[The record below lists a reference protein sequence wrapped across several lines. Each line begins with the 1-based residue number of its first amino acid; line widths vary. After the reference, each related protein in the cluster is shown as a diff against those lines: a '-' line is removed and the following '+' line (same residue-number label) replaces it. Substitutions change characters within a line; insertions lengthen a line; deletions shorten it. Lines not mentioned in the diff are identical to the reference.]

1 VSQYVVCPKC
11 GTRIKAGRAHC
22 LRCLADLPSPDQP
35 IIPPI
40 WESLGLSQQ
49 QKVAV
54 AAVATVLVVALV
66 ALMWQMAPEYVDTE
80 ARPAAAQEVLS
91 PRPAAQPPQPAAEP
105 TPVAPAVVQASVS
118 TTTTTP
124 AVVDGNRTG
133 AVEYARGNFEGARAA
148 YEQALASK
156 PDDAETLNNLGQVL
170 VRLNRAND
178 AIPRFERAIEL
189 VPEKAVFHF
198 NLGFAAAQLNR
209 WDRAV
214 SEYRE
219 AMKLFPT
226 DYATQY
232 NLAMALHKKGDE
244 KAAIPEFEKAIAL
257 APGEPSFHL
266 SLGMSL
272 ERVGR
277 TADAVREYRTY
288 LEMDPSSADAGR
300 LKEHVASLSARGEGK
315 SGSASP

>member
-1 VSQYVVCPKC
+1 MSQYVVCPKC

-22 LRCLADLPSPDQP
+22 LRCLADLPAPDQP

-40 WESLGLSQQ
+40 WESLGLSRQQ
-49 QKVAV
+49 QMLVVGAASVLAIALMVLIWRTAPESVDETVQPVV
-54 AAVATVLVVALV
+54 AAAS
-66 ALMWQMAPEYVDTE
+66 
-80 ARPAAAQEVLS
+80 ARPAAA
-91 PRPAAQPPQPAAEP
+91 PPQPEAEP
-105 TPVAPAVVQASVS
+105 ASAPAVVAPSGS
-118 TTTTTP
+118 P
-124 AVVDGNRTG
+124 KSAAVVDANRTG
-133 AVEYARGNFEGARAA
+133 ASEYARGNLDASRTA
-148 YEQALASK
+148 YEQALAAK

-170 VRLNRAND
+170 VRLNKPGD

-189 VPEKAVFHF
+189 MPEKSAFHF
-198 NLGFAAAQLNR
+198 NLGFAAAQLNQ
-209 WDRAV
+209 WDRAIAA
-214 SEYRE
+214 YRD
-219 AMKLFPT
+219 ALKLFPT

-244 KAAIPEFEKAIAL
+244 RGAIPEFEKAIAL
-257 APGEPSFHL
+257 APGEASFHL

-300 LKEHVASLSARGEGK
+300 LKEHVVTLAARGEGK
-315 SGSASP
+315 SSAS